1 MPNSRD
7 KKCGEIVKRVP
18 RSRFPPST
26 PIQQHL
32 GLPSYIMPSIK
43 LRPHCSSPVK
53 ATATAST
60 PNNPLPTLL
69 QTPSGLALLELQGT
83 INVPSGN
90 EEDDIDYSSMDNP
103 ASTFET
109 PIGKLMFP
117 DYSVH
122 NPDDTKWMKRA
133 YMYIGRYQR
142 MTGEVKKLPRPIAV
156 LRKCQASEDEELE
169 VVEIVRYKIFFK
181 SRPEPVTNV

>member
-1 MPNSRD
+1 
-7 KKCGEIVKRVP
+7 
-18 RSRFPPST
+18 
-26 PIQQHL
+26 
-32 GLPSYIMPSIK
+32 MPSIK
-43 LRPHCSSPVK
+43 LQPHCSSPAK
-53 ATATAST
+53 ATTTAST
-60 PNNPLPTLL
+60 PNNPLPALL

-83 INVPSGN
+83 INIPSEN
-90 EEDDIDYSSMDNP
+90 EEDDLDYSTSTDNT

-117 DYSVH
+117 DYSIH

-133 YMYIGRYQR
+133 YMYVGRYQR
-142 MTGEVKKLPRPIAV
+142 MTGEVKKLLRPIAV
-156 LRKCQASEDEELE
+156 LQKRQASEGEELE